1 MFRRPP
7 NSLEELDLSHNEIS
21 QMVDMSVHKYLKR
34 LNLNNN
40 SISVIEGLE
49 KNSNLEVYLW
59 CLTSFL
65 NEIGL
70 AFKSQQH

>member
-1 MFRRPP
+1 MNDFKYFTKKTKKILMFRRPP

-40 SISVIEGLE
+40 SITVIEGLE
-49 KNSNLEVYLW
+49 KNSNLEV
-59 CLTSFL
+59 
-65 NEIGL
+65 
-70 AFKSQQH
+70 